1 MKVIFIQNVANVAK
15 AGELKDVASGYARN
29 YLIPKK
35 LAVAATPAEM
45 KKMETYKQAESQRQ
59 ERTEADLKE
68 LAEQIEK
75 LTLNLAVKVGAEDK
89 VYGSVTTGHIAEEL
103 AKATGHDVDKRK
115 IEIAEPIKKL
125 GDYEIS
131 IHFAKDIIAKLK
143 LTVTG
148 E

>member
-1 MKVIFIQNVANVAK
+1 MKVIFIADVTGVAK
-15 AGELKDVASGYARN
+15 AGQLKEVANGYARN

-35 LAVAATPAEM
+35 LAVVATAAEM
-45 KKMETYKQAESQRQ
+45 KKLETYREAESQRQ

-68 LAEQIEK
+68 LANQIEQITLS
-75 LTLNLAVKVGAEDK
+75 LTVKVGTDDK
-89 VYGSVTTGHIAEEL
+89 VYGSITTAHIAEEL
-103 AKATGHDVDKRK
+103 AKATGHDIDKRK
-115 IEIAEPIKKL
+115 IEIADPIKKV

-143 LTVTG
+143 LIVAG

>member
-1 MKVIFIQNVANVAK
+1 MKVIFIQDVPKVANANEVKEVA
-15 AGELKDVASGYARN
+15 DGYARN
-29 YLIPKK
+29 FLIPRKLAVVATASEMKK
-35 LAVAATPAEM
+35 LATHNYA
-45 KKMETYKQAESQRQ
+45 QSQRQ
-59 ERTEADLKE
+59 ERTDSELKE

-89 VYGSVTTGHIAEEL
+89 IYGAITSSHIAEEL
-103 AKATGHDVDKRK
+103 AKATGHDIDKRK
-115 IEIAEPIKKL
+115 IEITEPIKKL